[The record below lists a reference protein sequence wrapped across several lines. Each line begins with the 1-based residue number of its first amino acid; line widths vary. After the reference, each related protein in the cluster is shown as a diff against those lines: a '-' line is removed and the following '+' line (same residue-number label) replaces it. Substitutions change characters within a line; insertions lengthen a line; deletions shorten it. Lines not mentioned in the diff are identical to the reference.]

1 MSKINAKIRGQV
13 EKMEMLAEADKKA
26 NQLYERYKGKADL
39 LLNFQMVKAYW
50 KDTSASILYACEKI
64 ILEKYNK
71 EWQQK
76 LIRKYFAKLRS
87 ERNVST
93 ISIPQFS
100 FEKTTND
107 ILGGYVKKNF
117 GNMIA
122 DMKSG
127 YSYPLIFRDIVG

>member
-1 MSKINAKIRGQV
+1 MNAKLRAQV
-13 EKMEMLAEADKKA
+13 ERMERLAEANKEA

-100 FEKTTND
+100 FEKSTND

>member
-1 MSKINAKIRGQV
+1 MNAKLRAQV
-13 EKMEMLAEADKKA
+13 ERMERLAEADKKA

-50 KDTSASILYACEKI
+50 KDASASILYACEKI
-64 ILEKYNK
+64 VLEKYNK
-71 EWQQK
+71 DYQQK
-76 LIRKYFAKLRS
+76 IIRKYFARLRS

-93 ISIPQFS
+93 ISIPQIS

>member
-1 MSKINAKIRGQV
+1 MNAKLRAQL
-13 EKMEMLAEADKKA
+13 KRMEMLAEADKKA
-26 NQLYERYKGKADL
+26 DQLYERYKGKADL

-64 ILEKYNK
+64 ILAKYNK

-76 LIRKYFAKLRS
+76 IIQKYFAKLRS

-93 ISIPQFS
+93 ISIPQIS